1 MKISAFWHD
10 INKTFTGPD
19 GNFLSLSPQV
29 GDKSFPLEAVKQLK
43 KIMEL
48 DENLGSHSDAHTFKT
63 VCANP
68 LVPQVFRPVC
78 QKDEEVAVFSSLS
91 KESPKGDQIILVTT
105 HYGITVCSCHIV
117 ISPQLTAKGI
127 ACIRNYASS
136 SLGTL
141 WATSVNDLKQ
151 DPKPKTNSVLCV
163 IMQQQS
169 CVIYCNHFLRTK
181 AITVF

>member
-1 MKISAFWHD
+1 MKILAFWHD

-78 QKDEEVAVFSSLS
+78 QKDEEVAVFSNLS
-91 KESPKGDQIILVTT
+91 KKSPKGDQIILVKNTLRYYSVFLS
-105 HYGITVCSCHIV
+105 HRYFS
-117 ISPQLTAKGI
+117 TAYCKGY
-127 ACIRNYASS
+127 CMH
-136 SLGTL
+136 
-141 WATSVNDLKQ
+141 K
-151 DPKPKTNSVLCV
+151 KLC
-163 IMQQQS
+163 
-169 CVIYCNHFLRTK
+169 K
-181 AITVF
+181 